1 MTFAMRRRGRTR
13 DQGAVLVTGMV
24 FLIVLTM
31 FVLAMVRGGT
41 LEERMARN
49 ARDRQVALEAAEA
62 VLRYAETQLFTTDP
76 FDPYDGSQFSVTCN
90 QGLCFNPPASLNW
103 ETIDWS
109 STALTRSFAA
119 SSGSHISTLVTQPR
133 YIVEILTPPF
143 RPGSSA
149 PCEPGLTRVTARGT
163 GNGGAT
169 VFVQSTVRF
178 RVFSNICD

>member
-1 MTFAMRRRGRTR
+1 MTSRLQRCGRGRER
-13 DQGAVLVTGMV
+13 GAVLVTGMV

-62 VLRYAETQLFTTDP
+62 VLRDAETRLMAANP
-76 FDPYDGSQFSVTCN
+76 FDPYDGARFTPTCN
-90 QGLCFNPPASLNW
+90 EGLCFNPPANLNR
-103 ETIDWS
+103 ETIDWT
-109 STALTRSFAA
+109 STTLTRSF
-119 SSGSHISTLVTQPR
+119 SSTAVEISNITTQPR
-133 YIVEILTPPF
+133 YIVEILEPPF

-149 PCEPGLTRVTARGT
+149 PCEAGLARVTARGT
-163 GNGGAT
+163 GNGGAV
-169 VFVQSTVRF
+169 VFVESTVRF